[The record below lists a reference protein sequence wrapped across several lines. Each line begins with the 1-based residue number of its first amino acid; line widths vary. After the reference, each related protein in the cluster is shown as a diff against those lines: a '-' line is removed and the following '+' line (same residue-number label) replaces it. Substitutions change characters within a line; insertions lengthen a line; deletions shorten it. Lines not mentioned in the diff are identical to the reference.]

1 MAKKSVAKLPA
12 KKQAPQTVSLSQVEI
27 TWTPRKIFS
36 SEEQKPRTI
45 SGQQLAWVLDAI
57 PPSTLS
63 PTWGAQNVIG
73 SVELELRGLTELFY
87 ALSITQETDVD
98 LNALFHLLHAHTV
111 RLTMEVEAAGG
122 LDPATPEHTGRLTIT
137 PAAPKADDGKAVA

>member
-1 MAKKSVAKLPA
+1 MAKKSVAKLPTR
-12 KKQAPQTVSLSQVEI
+12 KQAPQTVSLSQVQI
-27 TWTPRKIFS
+27 TWTPRKVFS
-36 SEEQKPRTI
+36 GEEQTPRTI

-87 ALSITQETDVD
+87 ALGTVGETDVD
-98 LNALFHLLHAHTV
+98 LNALFHFLHAHTV
-111 RLTMEVEAAGG
+111 RLTREIEAAGG
-122 LDPATPEHTGRLTIT
+122 LDPACDGGQLTIA
-137 PAAPKADDGKAVA
+137 PAAAKAAGGKAVA